1 MIVSSRANGTAKG
14 PTRQQGLRHFRRA
27 APERLRAT
35 TFDTINTGMGIFDTP
50 DGCVERIRKIERE
63 FDPGRMICW
72 FNFFGAIPHERVLN
86 SMELFSAK
94 VLPDLSVL

>member
-1 MIVSSRANGTAKG
+1 MNALLES
-14 PTRQQGLRHFRRA
+14 
-27 APERLRAT
+27 LRAT
-35 TFDTINTGMGIFDTP
+35 TFDTINTDMGIFDTP
-50 DGCVERIRKIERE
+50 DGCIERIRQIDRE
-63 FDPGRMICW
+63 FGPGRMICW

>member
-1 MIVSSRANGTAKG
+1 
-14 PTRQQGLRHFRRA
+14 
-27 APERLRAT
+27 
-35 TFDTINTGMGIFDTP
+35 
-50 DGCVERIRKIERE
+50 
-63 FDPGRMICW
+63 MICW